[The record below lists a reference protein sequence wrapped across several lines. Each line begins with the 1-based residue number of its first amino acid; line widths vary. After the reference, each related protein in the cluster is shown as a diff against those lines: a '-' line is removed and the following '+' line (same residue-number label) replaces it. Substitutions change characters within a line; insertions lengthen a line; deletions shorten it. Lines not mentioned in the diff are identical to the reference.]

1 MLTEPREALPR
12 NSTFELVK
20 DVPGAI
26 NLTTAYEDASQPPLH
41 TKALYRIENGVLMYC
56 IAPPGRDRPA
66 ALRTRPGDEYTLVV
80 LKRAAP

>member
-26 NLTTAYEDASQPPLH
+26 NLTTAYEDSERPPLH
-41 TKALYRIENGVLMYC
+41 TKALYRLENDVLTYC

-66 ALRTRPGDEYTLVV
+66 ALTTRSGDERTLVV